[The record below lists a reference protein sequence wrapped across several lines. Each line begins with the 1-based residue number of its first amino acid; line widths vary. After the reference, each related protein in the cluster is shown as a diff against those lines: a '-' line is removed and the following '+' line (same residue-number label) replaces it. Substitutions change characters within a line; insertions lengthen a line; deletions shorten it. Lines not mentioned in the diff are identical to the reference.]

1 MSFWLKFVR
10 DANLSVNNSV
20 ILKYSMALADRFS
33 TIEELLANGEQELS
47 KLGITN
53 QADRSRLVKQAR
65 LLEEKVTNKYEV
77 FLLFTLSSLDKSIS
91 VNAKTINR

>member
-10 DANLSVNNSV
+10 DSNLSVNNST

-33 TIEELLANGEQELS
+33 TIEEFLENDDNELT

-53 QADRSRLVKQAR
+53 QADRIRLMKQAR
-65 LLEEKVTNKYEV
+65 LLDDKVNNEQKKQSNYLSDE
-77 FLLFTLSSLDKSIS
+77 SSLD
-91 VNAKTINR
+91 